1 MFRYGVGKMKKIF
14 GILIGFILIILVLL
28 FFARDFILKEYL
40 ERKMTEANRAPVK
53 IGSLDLNYLD
63 SYIILKDVEIAS
75 NLHKDENFI
84 YISEVK
90 GYYSIDFD
98 KKIVTFD
105 DSEVNGIKF
114 FKEDKYEYNDDEK
127 AKVFQNRVTEA
138 EEKLKREKVLT
149 ELKELYLN
157 KIEKNHLN
165 VKEVLEKNLKTKKIE
180 EEIELDKIKES
191 IKNIKESDE
200 KKLKI
205 SDVIDEISS
214 IGKSSKKIVKNLNIN
229 DLTKPEGKVEEL
241 DGVVRGFL
249 DKNKLVLFD
258 LDGYINMYLN
268 LIYEQKI
275 YNLSLKYRDILE
287 EIRLRKIEDSKVADE
302 DKWELFF
309 DSISVSSNVYGINFN
324 GEVKNF
330 STRLSK
336 DKNNTEFKLFG
347 EKGDTIGEFKGFINF
362 DKEITETNLNIPE
375 ANLQD
380 LGNENL
386 ESGEAMLTQFLT
398 TNRNYL
404 AINGSINLK
413 NMKLN
418 TEKIVETMKIEDD
431 ITKELLVSI
440 LEELNRGSVS
450 YSYDTETRV
459 LAIKTDIMEVLD
471 SIINGENSSLKN
483 KMQDKIKDKILE
495 KF

>member
-1 MFRYGVGKMKKIF
+1 MKKIF

-53 IGSLDLNYLD
+53 IGSLDLDYLD
-63 SYIILKDVEIAS
+63 RYITLKDVEIAS
-75 NLHKDENFI
+75 NLHKNKNFI

-90 GYYSIDFD
+90 GYYNIDFN
-98 KKIVTFD
+98 KKVVTFD
-105 DSEVNGIKF
+105 DSEINGIKF
-114 FKEDKYEYNDDEK
+114 FKDDKYEYNDDEK
-127 AKVFQNRVTEA
+127 AIAFQNRVTEA
-138 EEKLKREKVLT
+138 EEKFKREKVLT
-149 ELKELYLN
+149 ELKELYSN
-157 KIEKNHLN
+157 KIEESHLN
-165 VKEVLEKNLKTKKIE
+165 VREVLEKNLKNGKIE
-180 EEIELDKIKES
+180 EEKKELDKIKES
-191 IKNIKESDE
+191 IKNIKESSGG
-200 KKLKI
+200 KKKI

-214 IGKSSKKIVKNLNIN
+214 IAKSSKKIVKNSDIN
-229 DLTKPEGKVEEL
+229 SLTKLEKNDEVSGLEGRL
-241 DGVVRGFL
+241 DGGIRAFL
-249 DKNKLVLFD
+249 NKNKLVLFD
-258 LDGYINMYLN
+258 LDSYINMYLN

-275 YNLSLKYRDILE
+275 YNLFLRYNDILE
-287 EIRLRKIEDSKVADE
+287 EVRLRKNEDLKLSDE

-309 DSISVSSNVYGINFN
+309 DSISISSNVYGINFN

-336 DKNNTEFKLFG
+336 NKNNTEFKLFG

-362 DKEITETNLNIPE
+362 DTELTQTNLNIPE

-380 LGNENL
+380 LDNEL
-386 ESGEAMLTQFLT
+386 LQSGEAMLTQFLS

-404 AINGSINLK
+404 VINGSVHFK

-418 TEKIVETMKIEDD
+418 TEKIIETMKIEDD
-431 ITKELLVSI
+431 ITKEVFIPI
-440 LEELNRGSVS
+440 LEELNSGSIT

-483 KMQDKIKDKILE
+483 KMKDKIKDKILE

>member
-1 MFRYGVGKMKKIF
+1 MKKIF

-53 IGSLDLNYLD
+53 IGSLDLDYLD
-63 SYIILKDVEIAS
+63 RYITLKDVEIAS
-75 NLHKDENFI
+75 NLHKNKNFI

-90 GYYSIDFD
+90 GYYNIDFN
-98 KKIVTFD
+98 KKVVTFD
-105 DSEVNGIKF
+105 DSEINGIKF
-114 FKEDKYEYNDDEK
+114 FKDDKYEYNDDEK
-127 AKVFQNRVTEA
+127 AIAFQNRVTEA
-138 EEKLKREKVLT
+138 EEKFKREKVLT
-149 ELKELYLN
+149 ELKELYSN
-157 KIEKNHLN
+157 KMEESHLN
-165 VKEVLEKNLKTKKIE
+165 VREVLEKNLKNGKIE
-180 EEIELDKIKES
+180 EEKKELDKIKES
-191 IKNIKESDE
+191 IKNIKESSGG
-200 KKLKI
+200 KKKI

-214 IGKSSKKIVKNLNIN
+214 IAKSSKKIVKNSDIN
-229 DLTKPEGKVEEL
+229 SLTKLEKNDEVSGLEGRL
-241 DGVVRGFL
+241 DGGIRAFL
-249 DKNKLVLFD
+249 NKNKLVLFD

-275 YNLSLKYRDILE
+275 YNLFLRYNDILE
-287 EIRLRKIEDSKVADE
+287 EVRLRKNEDLKLSDE

-309 DSISVSSNVYGINFN
+309 DSISISSNVYGINFN

-336 DKNNTEFKLFG
+336 NKNNTEFKLFG

-362 DKEITETNLNIPE
+362 DTELTQTNLNIPE

-380 LGNENL
+380 LDNEL
-386 ESGEAMLTQFLT
+386 LQSGEAMLTQFLS

-404 AINGSINLK
+404 AINGSVHFK

-418 TEKIVETMKIEDD
+418 TEKIIETMKIEDD
-431 ITKELLVSI
+431 ITKEVFIPI
-440 LEELNRGSVS
+440 LEELNSGSIT

-483 KMQDKIKDKILE
+483 KMKDKIKDKILE